1 MGREGE
7 SAEAPVGN
15 IRKLDLL
22 LWYDCREA
30 EMSPG
35 FTFSFQTD
43 LFQTLKAAWLQSG
56 CLLFYFPLISEYFR
70 VLKLTFMALPVI
82 SQMTLP
88 SSFISHVSSQL
99 LMC

>member
-56 CLLFYFPLISEYFR
+56 
-70 VLKLTFMALPVI
+70 
-82 SQMTLP
+82 
-88 SSFISHVSSQL
+88 
-99 LMC
+99 

>member
-15 IRKLDLL
+15 IRKLD

-88 SSFISHVSSQL
+88 ALFP
-99 LMC
+99 MCRRSC